1 MGISDN
7 IAAVKANIRE
17 SAAKAGRAPEDI
29 TLAAVTKFQTA
40 ERVNEAIAAG
50 VRVIAENRAQELAE
64 KYPLIDKPEGLR
76 IHFIGHLQKNK
87 IKYIIDKVDMVQS
100 VDSVELAQALSAAC
114 EKHGRELDVLIQVNI
129 GNEPQKSGFSVR
141 ETVSAAAEIA
151 SIPRLRV
158 RGLMAILPISVE
170 KAEAM
175 KLFSEMC
182 KLFLDIRGKISDNK
196 YINILSMGMTD
207 DYEWAVEGGSTLVRV
222 GRAIFGERN
231 QI

>member
-1 MGISDN
+1 M
-7 IAAVKANIRE
+7 
-17 SAAKAGRAPEDI
+17 
-29 TLAAVTKFQTA
+29 
-40 ERVNEAIAAG
+40 
-50 VRVIAENRAQELAE
+50 
-64 KYPLIDKPEGLR
+64 
-76 IHFIGHLQKNK
+76 
-87 IKYIIDKVDMVQS
+87 
-100 VDSVELAQALSAAC
+100 
-114 EKHGRELDVLIQVNI
+114 LIQVNI

-141 ETVSAAAEIA
+141 ETLSAAAEIA

-158 RGLMAILPISVE
+158 RGLMAILPIGVE

-196 YINILSMGMTD
+196 YISILSMGMTD

>member
-7 IAAVKANIRE
+7 ISTITSNISAAAVR
-17 SAAKAGRAPEDI
+17 AGRSPEEV
-29 TLAAVTKFQTA
+29 TLAAVTKFQSA

-64 KYPLIDKPEGLR
+64 KYPLINKPEGLE

-100 VDSVELAQALSAAC
+100 VDTVELAQALSAAC
-114 EKHGRELDVLIQVNI
+114 EKRGRDLDVLVQVNI
-129 GNEPQKSGFSVR
+129 GNEPQKSGFAVS
-141 ETVSAAAEIA
+141 EAVSAALEIA
-151 SIPRLRV
+151 SMPRLKL
-158 RGLMAILPISVE
+158 RGLMAILPLGVE
-170 KAEAM
+170 KTEAL

-196 YINILSMGMTD
+196 YISILSMGMTD

>member
-1 MGISDN
+1 MEIREN
-7 IAAVKANIRE
+7 IAKVRAEVE
-17 SAAKAGRAPEDI
+17 AAALRAGRRPEDI
-29 TLAAVTKFQTA
+29 TVAAVTKFQSA

-100 VDSVELAQALSAAC
+100 VDTVELARALSAAC
-114 EKHGRELDVLIQVNI
+114 EKQGRELDVLVQVNI
-129 GNEPQKSGFSVR
+129 GNEPQKSGFDVADA
-141 ETVSAAAEIA
+141 VSAAVEIA
-151 SIPRLRV
+151 SIPRLRL
-158 RGLMAILPISVE
+158 RGLMAILPFGVE
-170 KAEAM
+170 KTEAM

-196 YINILSMGMTD
+196 YISILSMGMTD
-207 DYEWAVEGGSTLVRV
+207 DYEWAVEGGSTLVRI
-222 GRAIFGERN
+222 GRAIFGERK
-231 QI
+231 II

>member
-141 ETVSAAAEIA
+141 ETLSAAAEIA

-158 RGLMAILPISVE
+158 RGLMAILPIGVE

-196 YINILSMGMTD
+196 YISILSMGMTD